1 MSKYTTNEQMNDRYN
16 VRCMFEKKD
25 KVEKGYQG
33 MLYGGGVAGEVE
45 FKQGCQEGQQRA
57 VSPEKSSKSR
67 PKAV

>member
-33 MLYGGGVAGEVE
+33 MLYGGGVAGGVE
-45 FKQGCQEGQQRA
+45 FKQGCQEGQQ
-57 VSPEKSSKSR
+57 
-67 PKAV
+67 